1 MNAEKQWVQIKD
13 IPYVYIDSS
22 IFEGDII
29 EICKKLKNIKNLLKE
44 AYQYRNQYYCD
55 GHGVTF
61 TDFKDYQKISI
72 VRNYNMDSGWD
83 FNLKV
88 ERLETDE
95 ELKARIKKQEEHSKR
110 AQAKKRK
117 SSQEKRERALL
128 ETLKKK
134 YENTI

>member
-1 MNAEKQWVQIKD
+1 MKTKKQWVQIKY

-22 IFEGDII
+22 IFEGGII

-44 AYQYRNQYYCD
+44 AYQYRKQYYCD

-83 FNLKV
+83 FDLKV

-95 ELKARIKKQEEHSKR
+95 ELKARNKR
-110 AQAKKRK
+110 N
-117 SSQEKRERALL
+117 ALRRRRIL
-128 ETLKKK
+128 LKKERVLRK
-134 YENTI
+134 KEKELY